1 MKRITVILLISA
13 LVIFLFASCGKTESG
28 KIKYSEITG
37 FWGSENGDCQ
47 IDFGGF
53 SDSGLHSGT
62 LRFYENGE
70 LNEAGFGYKL
80 NFDENTKENSLVIT
94 ADGTRETYEI
104 KLTGDEL
111 ALTFYDE
118 ETGRD
123 EVTTYYKGRELVEPE
138 TTLTEVPAATTI
150 RFSTDEPNSSTA
162 DCTMTCII
170 KSING
175 TVITAAKTENGKETE
190 SLYNLDYAVINNP
203 SKKTFAEGD
212 AIEVVFRYPIEE
224 TYPNGVPYLIDI
236 LPCE

>member
-37 FWGSENGDCQ
+37 DWCSEEGDYQ
-47 IDFGGF
+47 INFGGF

-62 LRFYENGE
+62 IRYYEEGE
-70 LNEAGFGYKL
+70 LKEDGFGYKL
-80 NFDENTKENSLVIT
+80 DFDENTKENSLVIT
-94 ADGTRETYEI
+94 IDGTRETYEI

-138 TTLTEVPAATTI
+138 TASSGVPATTTI

-224 TYPNGVPYLIDI
+224 TYPMGVPYLIDI
-236 LPCE
+236 LPRE